1 MEPLSTDIRLILA
14 PLYNGKFRLSRRK
27 AHLFFR
33 TSDIFLSPRPE
44 SHVQIPN
51 QFVNPA
57 EWSLFI
63 CELNM
68 TDLLVKL

>member
-1 MEPLSTDIRLILA
+1 MEPFSTDIRLIRA
-14 PLYNGKFRLSRRK
+14 HLYKGKCRLSRRK
-27 AHLFFR
+27 AHLFSR
-33 TSDIFLSPRPE
+33 TSDIFLSRRSE
-44 SHVQIPN
+44 SQIPN

-68 TDLLVKL
+68 TDLLVKI

>member
-14 PLYNGKFRLSRRK
+14 PLYNGKSRLSPRK
-27 AHLFFR
+27 AHLFSR

-44 SHVQIPN
+44 SQIPN
-51 QFVNPA
+51 QCVNPA